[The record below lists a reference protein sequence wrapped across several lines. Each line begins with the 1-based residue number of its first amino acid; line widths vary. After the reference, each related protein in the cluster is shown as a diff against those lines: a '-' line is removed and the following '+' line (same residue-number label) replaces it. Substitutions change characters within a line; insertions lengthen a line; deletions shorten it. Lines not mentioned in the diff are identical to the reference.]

1 MPNSHFLLYA
11 INMLQSNFLQECTQ
25 FCEKAE
31 NPASIEP
38 ARFSLCFHGPSDRS
52 RTCGLLNPI
61 QARYQSALHP
71 DLCVCTFTALCY
83 INTSKFQMQDVFA
96 GKTKKSLKI
105 PNNKASQNKV
115 PDICAGTKEVRCI
128 FVHAAHFN
136 FMLALRPKS
145 PAHGCQP
152 RWCCYK
158 PLVTPQRCRPN

>member
-1 MPNSHFLLYA
+1 
-11 INMLQSNFLQECTQ
+11 MLQSNFLQECTQ

-128 FVHAAHFN
+128 FVHAAHFQTVKKPRRVSCPQARN
-136 FMLALRPKS
+136 KFKS
-145 PAHGCQP
+145 FFAAACTAHKNTSRIASVEWP
-152 RWCCYK
+152 
-158 PLVTPQRCRPN
+158 P